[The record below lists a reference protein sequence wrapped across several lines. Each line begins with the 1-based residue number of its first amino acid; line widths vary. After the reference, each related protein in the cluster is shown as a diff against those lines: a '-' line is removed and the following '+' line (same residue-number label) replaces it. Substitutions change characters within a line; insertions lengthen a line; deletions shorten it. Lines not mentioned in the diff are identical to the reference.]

1 MRRVLAWIILAPL
14 AVIAILFAVANR
26 RSVTVSLDPFSSDAP
41 AYSVELPMFLII
53 FSALILGVL
62 IGGTAVWFGRLRWQ
76 MAAHRAEREVAKLKA
91 ENATMAARASP
102 DFPSVR
108 TLPPPG
114 DRAPL
119 G

>member
-26 RSVTVSLDPFSSDAP
+26 RWVTVSLDPFSSDAP
-41 AYSVELPMFLII
+41 AYSVDLPMFLLI

-91 ENATMAARASP
+91 ENAAAQARAGG
-102 DFPSVR
+102 DLYGAR